1 MHTVLRWWRK
11 DAVVTQG
18 QCISSEPISENKN
31 LVQSKKKKNKKLSG
45 GSVTNSI

>member
-31 LVQSKKKKNKKLSG
+31 LVQSKKKKKLSG